1 MSSCFST
8 GIESNRS
15 VAELTT
21 DRYVVFGNPIEHS
34 KSPFIHS
41 MFAQQTQQSIDYQ
54 KYLAPVDGFVEAVRS
69 FIAAGGKGA
78 NVTVPFKLDAFAL
91 ATKLSE
97 RAAVA
102 GAANTLSFLGGEIIG
117 DNTDGAGLVRDIV
130 VNAEVPIAGSRVLLM
145 GAGGAA
151 RGALLALLA
160 EQPACL
166 VIANRTLS
174 KAQELVRIANEVS
187 QKNAAVAASTWEQLA
202 EKSDEFDL
210 IINATSASLS
220 SDVPPL
226 PIAVFAKHCLAYDM
240 MYANDPTSFMKFAAQ
255 HGAKTRD
262 GLGMLVE
269 QAAEAFFIWRGQ
281 RPDTQPVLA
290 ELNRQRKL
298 QGNAQAVGQSSKEN
312 GGVRP

>member
-1 MSSCFST
+1 MSSSLDT
-8 GIESNRS
+8 NMAH
-15 VAELTT
+15 VVNVVELTL

-34 KSPFIHS
+34 KSPLIHA

-54 KYLAPVDGFVEAVRS
+54 KCLTPVEGFTEAVRS
-69 FIAAGGKGA
+69 FIAAGGQGA

-102 GAANTLSFLGGEIIG
+102 GAVNTLCFQGKEIIG

-130 VNAEVPIAGSRVLLM
+130 VNAGIPIAGLRVLLM

-174 KAQELVRIANEVS
+174 KAQELARIANEVN
-187 QKNAAVAASTWEQLA
+187 QKNAIVAASTWEQLA

-226 PIAVFAKHCLAYDM
+226 PITVFAKHSLAYDM
-240 MYANDPTSFMKFAAQ
+240 MYGNEATSFMKFAAQ
-255 HGAKTRD
+255 NGAKTRD

-269 QAAEAFFIWRGQ
+269 QAAEAFFIWRGL

-298 QGNAQAVGQSSKEN
+298 QGNAQAVEQSSKEN